1 MPSPLFLLFFL
12 IIGTMA
18 WGCIL
23 AAPWVPTLS
32 KQRKLLVD
40 NLVLPPPDPSLS
52 SPNNRFVERL
62 RKAGELSPIIYDLGC
77 GSGSML
83 FEFADRYPNAKC
95 IGYDVALLPLFI
107 GLLVKLRHP
116 KRYKNVSLRF
126 GNFFHKHFA
135 DADVVVAFLMQKAY
149 PKFIATLKREI
160 RPNTIVAIEAWP
172 LPNIEPTQTLRGEKL
187 VPWYVYRGL

>member
-32 KQRKLLVD
+32 AQRKLLVD
-40 NLVLPPPDPSLS
+40 HLDLSTLDPSLT
-52 SPNNRFVERL
+52 
-62 RKAGELSPIIYDLGC
+62 IYDLGC
-77 GSGSML
+77 GSGSIL
-83 FEFADRYPNAKC
+83 FEFADRYPDAKC

-107 GLLVKLRHP
+107 GLLVKLRYP

-149 PKFIATLKREI
+149 PKFIATLKRELK
-160 RPNTIVAIEAWP
+160 PNTIVAIEAWP